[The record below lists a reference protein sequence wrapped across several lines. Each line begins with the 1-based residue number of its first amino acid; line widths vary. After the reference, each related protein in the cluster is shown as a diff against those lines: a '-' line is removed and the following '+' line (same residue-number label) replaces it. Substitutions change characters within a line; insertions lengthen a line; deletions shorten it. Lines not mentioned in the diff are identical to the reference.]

1 MVDERDNIG
10 SDDNQHLINTSIAN
24 DVEDKSPRRRKSG
37 GRIKTPAALNLSSV
51 SDAWFAS
58 HNSFCCDQDQMAM
71 MIRMMMMMM
80 MMMMVMMINMMMM
93 KMMTMTMMMMM
104 MMMTE
109 RKARAKQIGRKTSSC
124 TCYAISSIVNT

>member
-80 MMMMVMMINMMMM
+80 MVMMINMMMM
-93 KMMTMTMMMMM
+93 KMMTMMMMTM

-109 RKARAKQIGRKTSSC
+109 RKAREKQIGRKTSSC
-124 TCYAISSIVNT
+124 TCYAISSIVNTYK

>member
-1 MVDERDNIG
+1 MVDEKDNIG

-80 MMMMVMMINMMMM
+80 T

-104 MMMTE
+104 MMTE
-109 RKARAKQIGRKTSSC
+109 RKAREKQIGRKTSSC
-124 TCYAISSIVNT
+124 TCYAISSIIINKNQIKSINNIYIR

>member
-10 SDDNQHLINTSIAN
+10 SDDNQHLIKASIAN

-71 MIRMMMMMM
+71 MIRM
-80 MMMMVMMINMMMM
+80 VMMIRMMMIM
-93 KMMTMTMMMMM
+93 MMTMKIMM
-104 MMMTE
+104 
-109 RKARAKQIGRKTSSC
+109 I
-124 TCYAISSIVNT
+124 N